1 MGLIVMSLKRNIEK
15 GGLMNT
21 YIYMVRHGES
31 PKLEG
36 DERTR
41 GLTEKGKMDTHRV
54 TDLLKTEW
62 IDTFISS
69 PYSRAMLTIEESAKF
84 HEKEILVYENLKECK
99 FLNEDKIISDKE
111 VYPLVKEMFFNP
123 EYALTDGESYAD
135 CQRRVVRVLK
145 EILMNFQGHKI
156 VIGTHGLVM
165 TLMMNYF
172 DNQYGLE
179 FLMNTSKPDIY
190 KLEFKE
196 EQLMNVERL
205 WREE

>member
-1 MGLIVMSLKRNIEK
+1 
-15 GGLMNT
+15 MNT

-41 GLTEKGKMDTHRV
+41 GLTEKGILDAHRV
-54 TDLLKTEW
+54 TEILETEG

-69 PYSRAMLTIEESAKF
+69 PYKRAMLTIERSANY
-84 HEKEILVYENLKECK
+84 HEKEIVVYENLKECR
-99 FLNEDKIISDKE
+99 FLSEDKIISDKE
-111 VYPLVKEMFFNP
+111 VYPLVKKMFSNP
-123 EYALTDGESYAD
+123 DFTLTGGESYVD
-135 CQRRVVRVLK
+135 CQRRVVKILK
-145 EILMNFQGHKI
+145 EILMDFQGHKI
-156 VIGTHGLVM
+156 VVGTHGLVM

-179 FLMNTSKPDIY
+179 FLMNTSKPDVY
-190 KLEFKE
+190 KLEFKD
-196 EQLMNVERL
+196 EQLINVERL

>member
-1 MGLIVMSLKRNIEK
+1 MSLKRDIEK
-15 GGLMNT
+15 GGIMNT

-36 DERTR
+36 NERTR
-41 GLTEKGKMDTHRV
+41 GLTEKGILDAQRI
-54 TDLLKTEW
+54 TE
-62 IDTFISS
+62 ILETEGINTFISS
-69 PYSRAMLTIEESAKF
+69 PYKRAMLTIEESANL
-84 HEKEILVYENLKECK
+84 HEKEMLVYEDLKECK
-99 FLNEDKIISDKE
+99 FSNENKIISDKE
-111 VYPLVKEMFFNP
+111 VYPLVKEMVFNP

>member
-1 MGLIVMSLKRNIEK
+1 
-15 GGLMNT
+15 MNT

-41 GLTEKGKMDTHRV
+41 GLTEKGILDTHRV
-54 TDLLKTEW
+54 TEILKTEG

-69 PYSRAMLTIEESAKF
+69 PYKRAMLTIEKSADF
-84 HEKEILVYENLKECK
+84 YEKEILIYENLKECR
-99 FLNEDKIISDKE
+99 FSSEDKIISDKE
-111 VYPLVKEMFFNP
+111 VYPLVKKMFSKP
-123 EYALTDGESYAD
+123 EFSPTEGESYVD

-145 EILMNFQGHKI
+145 EILMDFQGNKI

-165 TLMMNYF
+165 TQMMNYF
-172 DNQYGLE
+172 DNQYGFE
-179 FLMNTSKPDIY
+179 FLMNTSKPDVY

-196 EQLMNVERL
+196 EQLINVERL

>member
-1 MGLIVMSLKRNIEK
+1 
-15 GGLMNT
+15 MNT

-31 PKLEG
+31 SKLEG
-36 DERTR
+36 NERTR
-41 GLTEKGKMDTHRV
+41 GLTEKGILDAHRV
-54 TDLLKTEW
+54 TEILETEG
-62 IDTFISS
+62 INTFISS
-69 PYSRAMLTIEESAKF
+69 PYKRAMLTIEESANL
-84 HEKEILVYENLKECK
+84 HEKEIVVYENLKECR
-99 FLNEDKIISDKE
+99 FLSEDKIISDKE
-111 VYPLVKEMFFNP
+111 VYPLVKKMFSNP
-123 EYALTDGESYAD
+123 DFTLTGGESYVD

-156 VIGTHGLVM
+156 IIGTHGLVM

-196 EQLMNVERL
+196 EQFMNVERL

>member
-1 MGLIVMSLKRNIEK
+1 
-15 GGLMNT
+15 MNT

-41 GLTEKGKMDTHRV
+41 GLTEKGTLDAHKV
-54 TDLLKTEW
+54 TEILKTEG

-69 PYSRAMLTIEESAKF
+69 PYKRAMLTIEKSANF
-84 HEKEILVYENLKECK
+84 HEKEIVVYENLKECR
-99 FLNEDKIISDKE
+99 FLSEDKIISDKE
-111 VYPLVKEMFFNP
+111 VYPLVKKMFSNP
-123 EYALTDGESYAD
+123 DFTLTGGESYVD
-135 CQRRVVRVLK
+135 CQRRVVKILK
-145 EILMNFQGHKI
+145 EILIDFQGHKI
-156 VIGTHGLVM
+156 VVGTHGLVM

-172 DNQYGLE
+172 DNQYRLE
-179 FLMNTSKPDIY
+179 FLMNTSKPDVY

-196 EQLMNVERL
+196 QQLINVERL

>member
-1 MGLIVMSLKRNIEK
+1 
-15 GGLMNT
+15 MNT

-36 DERTR
+36 SERTR
-41 GLTEKGKMDTHRV
+41 GLTEKGSLDAHRV
-54 TDLLKTEW
+54 TDILKAEA

-69 PYSRAMLTIEESAKF
+69 PYKRAVLTIEKAANF
-84 HEKEILVYENLKECK
+84 YEKEVLIYENLKECI
-99 FLNEDKIISDKE
+99 FLSEDQVISDKE
-111 VYPLVKEMFFNP
+111 VYPLVKKMFSNP
-123 EYALTDGESYAD
+123 DFARTEGESYTD
-135 CQRRVVRVLK
+135 CQRRVVKVLR
-145 EILMNFQGHKI
+145 EILMDFQGQKI

-172 DNQYGLE
+172 DEQYDFE

-190 KLEFKE
+190 KMEFNE

-205 WREE
+205 WKAE

>member
-1 MGLIVMSLKRNIEK
+1 
-15 GGLMNT
+15 MNT

-41 GLTEKGKMDTHRV
+41 GLTEKGILDTHRV
-54 TDLLKTEW
+54 TEILKAEG

-69 PYSRAMLTIEESAKF
+69 PYKRAMLTIEKSADF
-84 HEKEILVYENLKECK
+84 YEKEILIYENLKECR
-99 FLNEDKIISDKE
+99 FSSEDKIISDKE
-111 VYPLVKEMFFNP
+111 VYPLVKKMFSKP
-123 EYALTDGESYAD
+123 EFSLTEGESYVD

-145 EILMNFQGHKI
+145 EILMDFQGNKI

-165 TLMMNYF
+165 TQMMNYF
-172 DNQYGLE
+172 DNQYGFE
-179 FLMNTSKPDIY
+179 FLMNTSKPDMY

-196 EQLMNVERL
+196 EQLINVERL

>member
-1 MGLIVMSLKRNIEK
+1 
-15 GGLMNT
+15 MNT

-41 GLTEKGKMDTHRV
+41 GLTEKGILDAHRV
-54 TDLLKTEW
+54 TEILETEG

-69 PYSRAMLTIEESAKF
+69 PYKRVMLTIERSANYY
-84 HEKEILVYENLKECK
+84 EKEIVVYENLKECR
-99 FLNEDKIISDKE
+99 FLSEDKIISDKE
-111 VYPLVKEMFFNP
+111 VYPLVKKMFSNP
-123 EYALTDGESYAD
+123 DFTLTGGESYVD
-135 CQRRVVRVLK
+135 CQRRVVKILK
-145 EILMNFQGHKI
+145 EILMDFQGHKI
-156 VIGTHGLVM
+156 VVGTHGLVM

>member
-1 MGLIVMSLKRNIEK
+1 
-15 GGLMNT
+15 MNT

-36 DERTR
+36 SERTR
-41 GLTEKGKMDTHRV
+41 GLTEKGSLDAHRV
-54 TDLLKTEW
+54 TDILKAEA

-69 PYSRAMLTIEESAKF
+69 PYKRAVLTIEKAANF
-84 HEKEILVYENLKECK
+84 YEKEVLIYENLKECM
-99 FLNEDKIISDKE
+99 FLSEDQVISDKE
-111 VYPLVKEMFFNP
+111 VYPLVKKMFSNLDFART
-123 EYALTDGESYAD
+123 EGESYTD
-135 CQRRVVRVLK
+135 CQRRVVKVLR
-145 EILMNFQGHKI
+145 EILMDFQGQKI

-172 DNQYGLE
+172 DEQYDFE

-190 KLEFKE
+190 KMEFNE

-205 WREE
+205 WKAE